1 MSLWLAIDT
10 SVGTSVALL
19 RDGAL
24 AAQVTNRD
32 TMGHAENIGNC
43 IDSVLREAGV
53 RPSEL
58 TAVVVGR
65 GPAPFTGLRVGIA
78 AAIAFAT
85 GAGKP
90 LFGVVSHDAIAFAF
104 ADHIDKPL
112 LVETDARRKEVY
124 FTLYSGVDEHGVP
137 QRIDGPH
144 VATRDAMLEK
154 LKSTDYRTSDQKLTA
169 ENIARVSLAQ
179 SLAGNLSSDVSAIYL
194 REPDAVEPNPNKRV
208 GKQVS
213 S

>member
-24 AAQVTNRD
+24 AAQVTNDD

-43 IDSVLREAGV
+43 IDTVLREAGV
-53 RPSEL
+53 SPAEL

-90 LFGVVSHDAIAFAF
+90 LFGVVSHDAIAFA
-104 ADHIDKPL
+104 ASSESPV

-124 FTLYSGVDEHGVP
+124 FTLYGVADAHGVP

-144 VATRDAMLEK
+144 VAAREAMLEK
-154 LKSTDYRTSDQKLTA
+154 LQSSQYSTTDEKLTA
-169 ENIARVSLAQ
+169 ENMARVALAQ
-179 SLAGNLSSDVSAIYL
+179 SLAGTLSKDVSAIYL
-194 REPDAVEPNPNKRV
+194 REPDAVEPGPNKRI